1 MRDWKPKKRK
11 NKKMKKLFLIIVALF
26 ALQMQAQTYTEWS
39 TENALP
45 TVAGIYRL
53 TTDVTL
59 SAAWVVPVGETVLD
73 LNDHIVKLVKES
85 GTDHVISIGKDRILT
100 IEDKAATK
108 TTRYW
113 EEHETFHYWRNPST
127 TDNGSGLTTVGGCIT
142 GGTGKSES
150 SRQWGGISP
159 LGDASTASWFV
170 GGGIFN
176 VGKLIFSG
184 GNVVGNFCERTSGS
198 PFGGGIFNAGDLHI
212 GKNANVIGNALA
224 HTDASTTACSWGG
237 GVFHAYSAQSFVNEG
252 SISYNY
258 IYSLSIGTT
267 DGAEGVGVCA
277 ANSFTNHGHI
287 TYNRGESPNSPIGG
301 VGVQIGTHG
310 TNDIV
315 FVNDGS
321 ISYNS
326 CHVGPR
332 AIGGGVFIDNQKG
345 HGKMSFTNKGIISFN
360 SLNDEGRSTDN
371 PIGGGVCL
379 YGSASYGVTM
389 TNEGE
394 ISHNTI
400 YSGCL
405 PKGGGIFATCA
416 IITNL
421 ANGVISDNQVIST
434 LESGK
439 TSGGGGVYLSTPTEG
454 GYVEFYNHG
463 KITRNKAE
471 FAGGLMVHGFSTLV
485 NDGEISDNMASSQGA
500 GIVTVNGSC
509 QLLSG
514 TRITGNVCRGT
525 AGEGDDYYGV
535 LHKTLAG
542 YGGGIYH
549 AGKKFTIDGGTT
561 GDGIV
566 ITGNTALNGGGAMYI
581 DNKVVDIKGKV
592 NISGNTLTDTGA
604 TPSNVLL
611 YTAENTCKVNVN
623 GALDTTTPI
632 GVGIRK
638 ANTTDTGFTPTCGVV
653 TTGYGDNVST
663 TELQHFKLDEELYE
677 GTLFDIYKN
686 SDHEVEIGL
695 PVVDEYIDNTER
707 LAKYNGQPISVK
719 IGRTIFGDGYY
730 STIGLPFDV
739 DETMLKKRFGEDVEL
754 MEMKGSTINNRE
766 LDVTINFTRATSIEA
781 GKPYLIKVSA
791 ATGDVKDPTFTGVV
805 IKNKV
810 NSYETDYVSFIP
822 VFSQTHLENDN
833 QKILFLTGNNTLMW
847 PDSHA
852 YTADFRGLRCYFML
866 KGVANN
872 ARTFNLLFDNET
884 TGIQTIAKN
893 VATGNE
899 YFNLSGQRV
908 SMPQKGVY
916 IKNGKKVIVK

>member
-59 SAAWVVPVGETVLD
+59 SAAWVVPGGETVLD

-85 GTDHVISIGKDRILT
+85 GTDHVISIGKDRTLT
-100 IEDKAATK
+100 IEDNAATK

-113 EEHETFHYWRNPST
+113 EEHDTYHYWRNPST
-127 TDNGSGLTTVGGCIT
+127 TENGFGLTTVGGCIT

-150 SRQWGGISP
+150 PEQWGGNSP
-159 LGDASTASWFV
+159 LGDASTAWCFV

-184 GNVVGNFCERTSGS
+184 GNVVGNVCERTSAS

-224 HTDASTTACSWGG
+224 KTDASTSACSWGG
-237 GVFHAYSAQSFVNEG
+237 GVYHAYFAQSFVNEG

-267 DGAEGVGVCA
+267 DGAEGVGVSA

-287 TYNRGESPNSPIGG
+287 TYNRGECPNSPIGG
-301 VGVQIGTHG
+301 FGVYFTTYY

-321 ISYNS
+321 ISNNS
-326 CHVGPR
+326 YSGPK
-332 AIGGGVFIDNQKG
+332 ANGGGVLITIINER
-345 HGKMSFTNKGIISFN
+345 HGKVSFTNSGIISYN
-360 SLNDEGRSTDN
+360 SLNVNGSSNCRGAGVLLRNDN
-371 PIGGGVCL
+371 ADDAL
-379 YGSASYGVTM
+379 TM

-400 YSGCL
+400 YSTGGQAQ
-405 PKGGGIFATCA
+405 GGGIYTANST
-416 IITNL
+416 ITNT
-421 ANGVISDNQVIST
+421 ANGVITDNQVFNT
-434 LESGK
+434 QASGQ
-439 TSGGGGVYLSTPTEG
+439 TSVGGGVLLYSGTG
-454 GYVEFYNHG
+454 VFYNYG
-463 KITRNKAE
+463 KITRNTAAL
-471 FAGGLMVHGFSTLV
+471 AGGIEITGTCTLV
-485 NDGEISDNMASSQGA
+485 NKGEISDNMASSHGA
-500 GIVTVNGSC
+500 GIVTLTNGSC

-525 AGEGDDYYGV
+525 AGEGDHYYGV
-535 LHKTLAG
+535 LDATLAG

-611 YTAENTCKVNVN
+611 YTAENTCKLNVN

-663 TELQHFKLDEELYE
+663 TDLQHFKQDEELYE

-695 PVVDEYIDNTER
+695 PVVDEHIDNTER
-707 LAKYNGQPISVK
+707 LDKYNGEPISVK
-719 IGRTIFGDGYY
+719 IGRTIFGDGCY

-805 IKNKV
+805 IKKDV
-810 NSYETDYVSFIP
+810 NSYETDEVSFIP
-822 VFSQTHLENDN
+822 VFSQTYLENDN

-852 YTADFRGLRCYFML
+852 YTANFRGLRCYFML
-866 KGVANN
+866 KDVANN

>member
-11 NKKMKKLFLIIVALF
+11 NKNMKKLFLIIVALF

-39 TENALP
+39 TTNALP
-45 TVAGIYRL
+45 TEAGTYRL

-59 SAAWVVPVGETVLD
+59 SAAWVVPGETVLD
-73 LNDHIVKLVKES
+73 LNDHIVKLVKE
-85 GTDHVISIGKDRILT
+85 GDTDHVISIGKDRTLT

-127 TDNGSGLTTVGGCIT
+127 TENGFGLTTVGGCIT

-150 SRQWGGISP
+150 PEQWGGNSPLGGP
-159 LGDASTASWFV
+159 LGDASTETCFV

-184 GNVVGNFCERTSGS
+184 GNVVGNVCEGFSVS
-198 PFGGGIFNAGDLHI
+198 PLGGGIFNAGDLHI
-212 GKNANVIGNALA
+212 GENANVIGNALA
-224 HTDASTTACSWGG
+224 QTDASTTACIWGG

-258 IYSLSIGTT
+258 IYSLSTAGT
-267 DGAEGVGVCA
+267 DGAEGVGVSA
-277 ANSFTNHGHI
+277 VSSFTNHGHI
-287 TYNRGESPNSPIGG
+287 TYNRGECPNSTIGG
-301 VGVQIGTHG
+301 VGVYITTHPNA
-310 TNDIV
+310 NDIV

-321 ISYNS
+321 ISNNS
-326 CHVGPR
+326 CIGTR
-332 AIGGGVFIDNQKG
+332 AFGGGVYIINKEG
-345 HGKMSFTNKGIISFN
+345 HGKVSFTNSGKISYN
-360 SLNDEGRSTDN
+360 SLNAEGTKTSHGAGVDLMGFATD
-371 PIGGGVCL
+371 V
-379 YGSASYGVTM
+379 SAVTM
-389 TNEGE
+389 INEGE

-400 YSGCL
+400 HCAGSQAQ
-405 PKGGGIFATCA
+405 GGGIYTAHST
-416 IITNL
+416 ITNTV
-421 ANGVISDNQVIST
+421 NGVITDNQVFN
-434 LESGK
+434 
-439 TSGGGGVYLSTPTEG
+439 TSASSVGGGVALNT
-454 GYVEFYNHG
+454 GYNVFYNYG

-471 FAGGLMVHGFSTLV
+471 YAGGLMVAGNSTLV
-485 NDGEISDNMASSQGA
+485 NYGEISGNMASSHGA
-500 GIVTVNGSC
+500 GIGTVTNGSC

-535 LHKTLAG
+535 LSKTLAG

-549 AGKKFTIDGGTT
+549 AGKEFTIDGGTT

-581 DNKVVDIKGKV
+581 NDKVVDIKGKV
-592 NISGNTLTDTGA
+592 NISENTLTGTDA

-611 YTAENTCKVNVN
+611 YTAENTCKLNVN
-623 GALDTTTPI
+623 GTLDTTTPI

-638 ANTTDTGFTPTCGVV
+638 TNTTDTGFTPTCGVV
-653 TTGYGDNVST
+653 TTGYGTNVST
-663 TELQHFKLDEELYE
+663 TELQHFKQDEELYE

-707 LAKYNGQPISVK
+707 LAKYNGEPISVK
-719 IGRTIFGDGYY
+719 IGRTIFGDGCY

-739 DETMLKKRFGEDVEL
+739 DETMLKKRFGGDVEL
-754 MEMKGSTINNRE
+754 MEMTGSTITDRE

-805 IKNKV
+805 IKKDV
-810 NSYETDYVSFIP
+810 HSYETDYVSFIP
-822 VFSQTHLENDN
+822 VFSQTYLENDN

-852 YTADFRGLRCYFML
+852 YTANFRGLRCYFML

>member
-1 MRDWKPKKRK
+1 MTS
-11 NKKMKKLFLIIVALF
+11 F
-26 ALQMQAQTYTEWS
+26 S
-39 TENALP
+39 C
-45 TVAGIYRL
+45 
-53 TTDVTL
+53 
-59 SAAWVVPVGETVLD
+59 PVR
-73 LNDHIVKLVKES
+73 S
-85 GTDHVISIGKDRILT
+85 PFP
-100 IEDKAATK
+100 ATK

-113 EEHETFHYWRNPST
+113 EEHETFHYWLNPST
-127 TDNGSGLTTVGGCIT
+127 TDNGLGLTTLGGCIT

-150 SRQWGGISP
+150 SPEQWGGISP

-184 GNVVGNFCERTSGS
+184 GNVVGNVCERFYFS
-198 PFGGGIFNAGDLHI
+198 PLGGGIFNAGDLHI

-224 HTDASTTACSWGG
+224 QTDASTTACCWGG
-237 GVFHAYSAQSFVNEG
+237 GVYHAYFAQSFVNEG

-258 IYSLSIGTT
+258 IYSLATAPT
-267 DGAEGVGVCA
+267 KDVAEGVGVGA
-277 ANSFTNHGHI
+277 ANSFTNHGNI

-301 VGVQIGTHG
+301 VGVHIGTRG

-332 AIGGGVFIDNQKG
+332 ANGGGVYINNEKG

-360 SLNDEGRSTDN
+360 SLNDEGRSTNN
-371 PIGGGVCL
+371 PLGGGVCL
-379 YGSASYGVTM
+379 YGSASYAVTM

-400 YSGCL
+400 YSGCQ
-405 PKGGGIFATCA
+405 PKGGGIYATCA

-434 LESGK
+434 LGSGK

-454 GYVEFYNHG
+454 SYVEFYNHG

-471 FAGGLMVHGFSTLV
+471 YAGGLMVYGFSTLV

-500 GIVTVNGSC
+500 GIVTVTNGSC

-611 YTAENTCKVNVN
+611 YTAGETCKVNVN

-632 GVGIRK
+632 GVGIRQ
-638 ANTTDTGFTPTCGVV
+638 ANTTDTGFTPICGVV
-653 TTGYGDNVST
+653 TTGYGTNVST
-663 TELQHFKLDEELYE
+663 TELQHFTLDEELYE

-695 PVVDEYIDNTER
+695 PVNDYEQNDVR
-707 LAKYNGQPISVK
+707 LTKYNGQPISVK
-719 IGRTIFGDGYY
+719 IGRTLNSGYY
-730 STIGLPFDV
+730 NTLALPFNV
-739 DETMLKKRFGEDVEL
+739 DNDLLKKRFGDGVVLKEL
-754 MEMKGSTINNRE
+754 TGSTYNGATLTLKFE
-766 LDVTINFTRATSIEA
+766 TRTAIEA
-781 GKPYLIKVSA
+781 GKPYLIMVPE
-791 ATGDVKDPTFTGVV
+791 TVIQPTFTAME
-805 IKNKV
+805 IKNTLS
-810 NSYETDYVSFIP
+810 NTETEFIDFKP
-822 VFSQTHLENDN
+822 VFSPTRLENDN
-833 QKILFLTGNNTLMW
+833 RNILFLMAGNKMSW
-847 PDSHA
+847 PSSSA
-852 YTADFRGLRCYFML
+852 YKKDFQGLRSYFEL
-866 KGVANN
+866 KGA
-872 ARTFNLLFDNET
+872 A
-884 TGIQTIAKN
+884 
-893 VATGNE
+893 
-899 YFNLSGQRV
+899 RV
-908 SMPQKGVY
+908 SQAPKLLLDFGDGEVTAIDSILAPEDDESGYYTMDGRRLDSKPTAKGVY
-916 IKNGKKVIVK
+916 IVNGKKMVIK